1 MEDFDKYLDRL
12 VENFFDTGKVVLNEL
27 DLPDELQSHSS
38 EEQKKLNKEL
48 SQNLINAKRN

>member
-27 DLPDELQSHSS
+27 DIPDE
-38 EEQKKLNKEL
+38 QK
-48 SQNLINAKRN
+48 QNLEYLSVNHLTS